1 MSGERRVFDK
11 EFKLMSV
18 ELNGP
23 PRGNSRP
30 DLSALAKE
38 LDIPPAMLYRWRREF
53 SAKQNGCFPGN
64 GKVILS
70 ETEQE
75 LARLKK
81 ELRETQMERTAEAAR
96 YFKKGCRHFL
106 QERWQIFGFIK
117 DHRKLFPIEKMCT
130 VFKVSSSR
138 FYTWLSNELSNIAID
153 NQALTEKIRIIHSK
167 SKQTY

>member
-1 MSGERRVFDK
+1 MSRERRVFDK

-18 ELNGP
+18 ELS
-23 PRGNSRP
+23 NSRP

-53 SAKQNGCFPGN
+53 SAKQNGSFPGN

-81 ELRETQMERTAEAAR
+81 ELRETQMERDIL
-96 YFKKGCRHFL
+96 KKAVG
-106 QERWQIFGFIK
+106 IF
-117 DHRKLFPIEKMCT
+117 
-130 VFKVSSSR
+130 SR
-138 FYTWLSNELSNIAID
+138 SDGKYSGS
-153 NQALTEKIRIIHSK
+153 
-167 SKQTY
+167 